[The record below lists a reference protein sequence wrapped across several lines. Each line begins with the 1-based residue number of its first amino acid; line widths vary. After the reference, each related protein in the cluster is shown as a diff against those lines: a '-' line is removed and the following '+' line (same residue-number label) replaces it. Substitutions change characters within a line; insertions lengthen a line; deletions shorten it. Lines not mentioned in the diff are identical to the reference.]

1 MTTEKKMNIKKSV
14 NDLESY
20 FREAGNS
27 PETINH
33 YVKEAA
39 LTIATVCAHPADM
52 TAEDLEKIAL
62 PLNYLSEIIDIIDK
76 YEEETQTE

>member
-1 MTTEKKMNIKKSV
+1 MNIKKSV
-14 NDLESY
+14 NDLERY

-39 LTIATVCAHPADM
+39 LTIATVCAHPSDM